1 MIRIAT
7 TYQKNT
13 ISTIPS
19 ASPQTLSLPEQ
30 SELDILC
37 CQIKQKE
44 NQDNQNALRNLASS
58 LRMSC
63 SSIVLTSPQG
73 NEQSATILSM
83 LTGESVWM
91 LNSGSIALPALKKAK
106 HRVQFGLVRK
116 GSTAVLIINMQYIDL
131 RQERLATL
139 HALFNH
145 QLFKE
150 QQYGAV
156 LLCTERALHLSK
168 REAAQLTAG
177 TGFVLYRSLQA
188 EEAEVKGALLLF
200 VPQDQ
205 SAAGVLFGRQGNYS
219 LVACGAA
226 AGDALLLEFQVQAV
240 VRNKRK
246 RPRFPLSFA
255 EQWAGYKEN
264 LRPTIM

>member
-7 TYQKNT
+7 TYHNNT

-19 ASPQTLSLPEQ
+19 GSPQILNLSEQ

-37 CQIKQKE
+37 CQIKQKK
-44 NQDNQNALRNLASS
+44 NKDSQSALRNLASS
-58 LRMSC
+58 LHMSC
-63 SSIVLTSPQG
+63 SSIVLTSSQD
-73 NEQSATILSM
+73 NDQSETIFSM

-91 LNSGSIALPALKKAK
+91 LNSGSIALPTSKKAK

-131 RQERLATL
+131 RRERLATL
-139 HALFNH
+139 HALFSH

-150 QQYGAV
+150 QQYGVV
-156 LLCTERALHLSK
+156 LICTERAFHLSK
-168 REAAQLTAG
+168 KEAAQLTAG
-177 TGFVLYRSLQA
+177 TGFVLHRSLQA
-188 EEAEVKGALLLF
+188 EKAKSKGALLLF

-205 SAAGVLFGRQGNYS
+205 SAAGMLFGRQGDYS